1 MKKIAMIIM
10 GILLSTSLLYSNQ
23 QATFLESSN
32 NGYQIFLMG
41 YFMLMLITM
50 FKGYGKNR
58 TVIIFRDYNDL
69 GLTFLIPASVYLIF
83 VLFTSFGGNQQLAM
97 FLAIGVALTLFAIL
111 VKNTYLDNNK
121 SMLHTSLAIMTK
133 MPLGIIWFLNF
144 ITMLNPSGKTAT
156 QRRKNRGVALIIL
169 AILTP
174 LMTLLVANKEGSL
187 FNPKDWIKGKRVGNM
202 RDHL

>member
-1 MKKIAMIIM
+1 MKKLTIIFM
-10 GILLSTSLLYSNQ
+10 GILLLTPLLYSSQ
-23 QATFLESSN
+23 QVTFLESSN
-32 NGYQIFLMG
+32 NEYQIFLMG

-83 VLFTSFGGNQQLAM
+83 LLFTSLGGNQQLAM
-97 FLAIGVALTLFAIL
+97 FLAIGVSLILFAIL

-144 ITMLNPSGKTAT
+144 ITILNPSGKTAT
-156 QRRKNRGVALIIL
+156 RRRKNRSVALIIL

-174 LMTLLVANKEGSL
+174 LMTLLIANKEGSL
-187 FNPKDWIKGKRVGNM
+187 FNPKDWIKGKRVGHM